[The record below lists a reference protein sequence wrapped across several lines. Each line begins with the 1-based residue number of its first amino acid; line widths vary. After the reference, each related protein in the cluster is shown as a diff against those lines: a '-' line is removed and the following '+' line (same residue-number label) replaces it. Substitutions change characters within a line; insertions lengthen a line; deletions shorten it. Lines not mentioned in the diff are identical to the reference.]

1 MTEQEILNQIEEL
14 NRKLEEVRK
23 NKASVY
29 SDVEID
35 SAEKERLHQED
46 LQRLRG
52 LRLIDDDFMNAC
64 FDGYI
69 EGAELLLRI
78 ILDKPDIRVK
88 SVTTQ
93 RQMKNLLGRDICLDI
108 DADDDSGKKY
118 NIEVQRSDKGADRKR
133 ARYHSSILDAHL
145 LKSGEDYSDLP
156 ETFVIFITENDV
168 IGEGL
173 PLYKIERKITNTG
186 KSFDDG
192 EHIIYVNG
200 AYDNKDDTSDLA
212 KLIHDFRCK
221 KADEMVLTPFADIM
235 KFLKETPKG
244 VDRMCKIM
252 EEREEERVK
261 NEKIIIAANLLKLGS
276 ISREEIAN
284 ATGLSLETIN
294 ALAEELKGVPA

>member
-1 MTEQEILNQIEEL
+1 MALLINPLTPEEQHQKDLETLGKLRILDDTLMREVFRNNLEL
-14 NRKLEEVRK
+14 
-23 NKASVY
+23 A
-29 SDVEID
+29 
-35 SAEKERLHQED
+35 Q
-46 LQRLRG
+46 
-52 LRLIDDDFMNAC
+52 FM
-64 FDGYI
+64 
-69 EGAELLLRI
+69 LRI
-78 ILDKPDIRVK
+78 IIGKSDLVLTKEETQYDLQHLFGSRSITLDVFGEDSDGKQYDCEVQI
-88 SVTTQ
+88 
-93 RQMKNLLGRDICLDI
+93 
-108 DADDDSGKKY
+108 ADD
-118 NIEVQRSDKGADRKR
+118 GANAHR
-133 ARYHSSILDAHL
+133 ARYHSAAMDVDN
-145 LKSGEDYSDLP
+145 LKIREDFRSLP
-156 ETFVIFITENDV
+156 DTYVIFITENDV
-168 IGEGL
+168 WGEGQPIYL
-173 PLYKIERKITNTG
+173 IERINTTTS
-186 KSFDDG
+186 KHFDDG

>member
-1 MTEQEILNQIEEL
+1 MALLTNPLTPEEQHQKDLETLEKLRILDDTLMREVFRNNLEL
-14 NRKLEEVRK
+14 
-23 NKASVY
+23 A
-29 SDVEID
+29 
-35 SAEKERLHQED
+35 Q
-46 LQRLRG
+46 
-52 LRLIDDDFMNAC
+52 FM
-64 FDGYI
+64 
-69 EGAELLLRI
+69 LRI
-78 ILDKPDIRVK
+78 IIGKPDLVLTK
-88 SVTTQ
+88 EETQ
-93 RQMKNLLGRDICLDI
+93 YDLQHLFGSRSITLDVFGEDSDGKQYDCEVQI
-108 DADDDSGKKY
+108 ADD
-118 NIEVQRSDKGADRKR
+118 GANAHR
-133 ARYHSSILDAHL
+133 ARYHSAAMDVDN
-145 LKSGEDYSDLP
+145 LKIREDFRSLP
-156 ETFVIFITENDV
+156 DTYVIFITENDV
-168 IGEGL
+168 WGEGQPIYL
-173 PLYKIERKITNTG
+173 IERINTTTS
-186 KSFDDG
+186 KHFDDG